1 MRWRTCDCRAAPLPL
16 HLPPCCCP
24 RVFGPFSPRPVSRR
38 ADASRTGSNTHTH
51 TWRHAH
57 PLSQYVPSLYLNVSV
72 FVSFSS
78 SPSLK
83 LCISRTIASAL
94 ALAVSHARSLSF
106 PPCISLT
113 YSLLFLSHPSPS
125 SALPRSISLFFSP
138 PGSLALSFVPLY
150 ITLSRFFLCSKI
162 GSDVVHV
169 LLKAVL

>member
-1 MRWRTCDCRAAPLPL
+1 MIVGQ
-16 HLPPCCCP
+16 HLFRCIFP
-24 RVFGPFSPRPVSRR
+24 RVAVL
-38 ADASRTGSNTHTH
+38 ASLDPSHRDRFLAELMLHAQAPTHTH
-51 TWRHAH
+51 TRGDTHI
-57 PLSQYVPSLYLNVSV
+57 PSLSMFRPFIEIYLFLYLSL
-72 FVSFSS
+72 SS

-113 YSLLFLSHPSPS
+113 YSLLFLSHPSHS

-150 ITLSRFFLCSKI
+150 LTPSRFFLCSKI
-162 GSDVVHV
+162 GSDVVHI
-169 LLKAVL
+169 L

>member
-1 MRWRTCDCRAAPLPL
+1 MIVGQ
-16 HLPPCCCP
+16 HLFRCIFP
-24 RVFGPFSPRPVSRR
+24 RVAVL
-38 ADASRTGSNTHTH
+38 ASLDPSHRDRFLAELMLHAQAPTHTH

-83 LCISRTIASAL
+83 LSISRTIASAL

-113 YSLLFLSHPSPS
+113 YSLLFLSHPSHS

-150 ITLSRFFLCSKI
+150 LTPSRFFLCSKI
-162 GSDVVHV
+162 GSDVVHI
-169 LLKAVL
+169 L